1 MGTASVEIHSEVTHA
16 CKAVQQV
23 DFVPEEQ
30 LEIIATNV
38 FLRVKKTNDGDGDT
52 TLISGIRA
60 ALFDHVNSLGIRG
73 LPMRQGISERLDGPV
88 DLSDARRGAFD

>member
-16 CKAVQQV
+16 CKAVQHA

-30 LEIIATNV
+30 LEVIATDV

-60 ALFDHVNSLGIRG
+60 ALFDHVNSLGIRV
-73 LPMRQGISERLDGPV
+73 LPMRQVVRERPDGPV
-88 DLSDARRGAFD
+88 DVFSAGRGVFD